1 MSRRKWI
8 TTTIRAPP
16 ARLAPDRVQR
26 HFYAD
31 APDRL
36 WVADITSGPTWVGF
50 VFLAVVLDA
59 FSRKGVGWARAHHLR
74 TERVTQALNLAL
86 GQRHPV
92 DVVHHSDQGSQY
104 TSIAFGTRCQQAGVR
119 PSMGSVGDCFE
130 REAWPRALTRCARVS
145 SLRWNGSC

>member
-8 TTTIRAPP
+8 TPTIRAPP

-74 TERVTQALNLAL
+74 PERVTQALNMAL
-86 GQRHPV
+86 GPRHPV
-92 DVVHHSDQGSQY
+92 DVCIIPIKDRSTPRLLSAHAASKPVSD
-104 TSIAFGTRCQQAGVR
+104 
-119 PSMGSVGDCFE
+119 
-130 REAWPRALTRCARVS
+130 PRWD
-145 SLRWNGSC
+145 RWAIVLSAKPGLGP